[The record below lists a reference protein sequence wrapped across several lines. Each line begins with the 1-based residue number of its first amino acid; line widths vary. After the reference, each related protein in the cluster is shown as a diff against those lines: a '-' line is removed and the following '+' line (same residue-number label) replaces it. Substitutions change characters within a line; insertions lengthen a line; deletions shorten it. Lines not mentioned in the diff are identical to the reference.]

1 MLLKTAIG
9 EVNGLRYLI
18 DNLEILS
25 APGKRVLLNTTMV
38 IHGKTIEAELL
49 LVEQMINALNEPE
62 KAGALDKTAIKLMQV
77 RDIKGTLKNLSAQNT
92 LDDIELFELKH
103 FILLS
108 EEINTILQQAGIA
121 FIVLPHLAPALS
133 LLDPEQNRTPSFYIY
148 DCYSAELAQTRK
160 AIKHLKNE
168 QERLPNDTTA
178 KQLERL
184 REIACNEEDKIRQT
198 LSEQLY
204 MNHEA
209 LDNALSQIAHIDIL
223 LAKAKQAI
231 KLNLCKPET
240 SEAESSFHGLFN
252 PQLKALHDN
261 TGKRYQPIDIELH
274 NNPCLITGANMAG
287 KTVLLKTVALAQ
299 YLFQF
304 GFYIPAQKATMSPV
318 KAILFCI
325 DDEQSELSGLSSYA
339 AEILKVN
346 HIIKTAKSNH
356 HLLVLIDELARTT
369 NPLEGSAIV
378 TAVID
383 ILSRHHIRSLITTHY
398 SGLSVN
404 CRKLRVKGF
413 VEGMDGQVVTRDNI
427 GNFIDYSLINDDKG
441 NVPHEALQIAEIL
454 GVDPELVSLA
464 RNNINALKINTPIT
478 DK

>member
-1 MLLKTAIG
+1 MLLKTVIS
-9 EVNGLRYLI
+9 EFNGLRYLI
-18 DNLEILS
+18 DNLEIMS
-25 APGKRVLLNTTMV
+25 APGRRVLFSTEMMTHRNAIEQELSFIEQV
-38 IHGKTIEAELL
+38 IA
-49 LVEQMINALNEPE
+49 ALNITE
-62 KAGALDKTAIKLMQV
+62 KANALDKAAVKLMQV
-77 RDIKGTLKNLSAQNT
+77 RDLKGTLKNLAAHNT

-108 EEINTILQQAGIA
+108 EEIRSILQHAGIA
-121 FIVLPHLAPALS
+121 IVLLPNLAPALS
-133 LLDPEQNRTPSFYIY
+133 VLDPEQNRIPSFYIY
-148 DCYSAELAQTRK
+148 DSYSTELAQTRK
-160 AIKHLKNE
+160 AIKHLKNQ
-168 QERLPNDTTA
+168 QELLPNDTTA
-178 KQLERL
+178 TELDQL
-184 REIACNEEDKIRQT
+184 REKACNEEDRIRQL

-204 MNHEA
+204 MHHAA
-209 LDNALSQIAHIDIL
+209 LENALNQIAHLDL
-223 LAKAKQAI
+223 LQAKAKQAI
-231 KLNLCKPET
+231 KLNLCKPEVT
-240 SEAESSFHGLFN
+240 EAESCFSGIFN
-252 PQLKALHDN
+252 PQLKALHVN
-261 TGKRYQPIDIELH
+261 TGKRYQPIDIELY

-304 GFYIPAQKATMSPV
+304 GFYVPAQKATMSPV

-346 HIIKTAKSNH
+346 HIIKTAKTNH

-378 TAVID
+378 TAVAE

-398 SGLSVN
+398 SGLTVN

-413 VEGMDGQVVTRDNI
+413 VEGMAGQIVNRDNI
-427 GNFIDYSLINDDKG
+427 SDFIDYSLVNDDKG
-441 NVPHEALQIAEIL
+441 SVPHEALQIAEIL
-454 GVDPELVSLA
+454 GVDQELVNLA
-464 RNNINALKINTPIT
+464 RNNINTLKTNTQTT